1 MATIDSKA
9 TLRTAIADWLNRTDL
24 TEDQLDQFIEMGE
37 AMIYEQ
43 LRVPSLEAK
52 YFDEMLAVANSI
64 MGIPSDFLELIELTY
79 EQYGEDHN
87 ASGEYTVL
95 SRVSPR
101 SFHRHKQPHTFT
113 RDLGSFLLR
122 DENGEREATG
132 HYSLKYYAI
141 QPPIGTVYNGVE
153 QIPYILLEYELALYS
168 ALAFGSSFLGDI
180 EAEARHIALVSDKIT
195 NLNNRAIKA
204 EVKGGAYSATFSS
217 NMI

>member
-43 LRVPSLEAK
+43 LRVPSLEVK
-52 YFDEMLAVANSI
+52 DSGTVSESDNSI
-64 MGIPSDFLELIELTY
+64 MGIPSNFLELIELTY
-79 EQYGEDHN
+79 EQAGEEHI
-87 ASGEYTVL
+87 VL

-101 SFHRHKQPHTFT
+101 TFHRHKQPHTFT
-113 RDLGSFLLR
+113 RDVGSFLLR
-122 DENGEREATG
+122 DENGEKAAVG
-132 HYSLKYYAI
+132 PYSLKYYAL

-153 QIPYILLEYELALYS
+153 EIPYVLLEYELALYA

-195 NLNNRAIKA
+195 NLNNKAIKA
-204 EVKGGAYSATFSS
+204 EIKGGAYSATFSS
-217 NMI
+217 HMI